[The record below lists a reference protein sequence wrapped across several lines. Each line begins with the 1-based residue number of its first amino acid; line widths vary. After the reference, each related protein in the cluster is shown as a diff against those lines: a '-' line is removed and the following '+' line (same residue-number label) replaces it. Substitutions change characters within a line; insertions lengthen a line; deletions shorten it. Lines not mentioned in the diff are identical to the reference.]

1 MREIELLRQIRRQ
14 VKSIQKEPP
23 PTRELLAQLNK
34 WGTTESVRCHASSC
48 IAGMHGLTLVCG
60 WRVANYAVEWPQVI
74 KVLAG
79 LKQAYEDVQE
89 DTDVWAEAM
98 QKWLIVAFYTYFP
111 PVRIDLHPYSFAIS
125 LKPCWSSM
133 RSSSYVG
140 ASKSHPHTG
149 NWQIVVP

>member
-1 MREIELLRQIRRQ
+1 MGYDRVGPLSCLLLYRWHAWSHPC
-14 VKSIQKEPP
+14 VW
-23 PTRELLAQLNK
+23 L
-34 WGTTESVRCHASSC
+34 ESCK
-48 IAGMHGLTLVCG
+48 I
-60 WRVANYAVEWPQVI
+60 AVEWPQVI